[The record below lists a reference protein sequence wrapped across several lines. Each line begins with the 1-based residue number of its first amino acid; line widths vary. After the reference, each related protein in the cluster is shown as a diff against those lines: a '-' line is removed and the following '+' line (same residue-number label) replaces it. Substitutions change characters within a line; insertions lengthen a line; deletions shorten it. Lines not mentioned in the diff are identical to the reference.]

1 TTRRRI
7 CATRLLAGCSR
18 SACSGQPRATS
29 SRPIP
34 FIGVDPA
41 ATAIERLGGRLRRD
55 ATVGGRF
62 PPFRDPGGPHPINLC
77 RRRADIWAEHHAVGR
92 ESMKATGPR
101 TANAPAIEQ
110 SRRSSVAAAI
120 VMARKTDGVEVIDT
134 TLWELVWSVS
144 EITSDE
150 REVVATVR
158 ALLRSGA
165 VRLCGTFRDCSIE
178 SLLG

>member
-1 TTRRRI
+1 
-7 CATRLLAGCSR
+7 
-18 SACSGQPRATS
+18 
-29 SRPIP
+29 
-34 FIGVDPA
+34 
-41 ATAIERLGGRLRRD
+41 
-55 ATVGGRF
+55 
-62 PPFRDPGGPHPINLC
+62 
-77 RRRADIWAEHHAVGR
+77 
-92 ESMKATGPR
+92 MKATGPG

-165 VRLCGTFRDCSIE
+165 VRLRGTFRDCPIE
-178 SLLG
+178 SLLD